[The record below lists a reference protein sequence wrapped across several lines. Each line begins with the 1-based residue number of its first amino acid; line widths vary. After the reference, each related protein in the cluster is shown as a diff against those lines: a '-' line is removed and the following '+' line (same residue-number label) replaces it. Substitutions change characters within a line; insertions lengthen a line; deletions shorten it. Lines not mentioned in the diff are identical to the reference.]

1 MLDTETHHYTEIYKV
16 KIYGNWTQTV
26 EIEYGRKKS
35 NDSSHSLVHVE
46 LVVAICN
53 YIERKKERN
62 DELK

>member
-1 MLDTETHHYTEIYKV
+1 M

-53 YIERKKERN
+53 YIERKKEMMN
-62 DELK
+62 

>member
-1 MLDTETHHYTEIYKV
+1 MVIGHKLLRLNMEE
-16 KIYGNWTQTV
+16 
-26 EIEYGRKKS
+26 KKS